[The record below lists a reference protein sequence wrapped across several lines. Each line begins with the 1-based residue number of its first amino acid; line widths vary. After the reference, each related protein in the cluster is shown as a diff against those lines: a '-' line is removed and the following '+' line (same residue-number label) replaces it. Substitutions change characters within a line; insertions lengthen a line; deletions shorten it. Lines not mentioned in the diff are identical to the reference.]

1 MFCCYVRTPYIVLLQ
16 HSIKDYAVGRRPS
29 PRDASGC
36 PPPLLVIYPS
46 RKSQVLTII
55 HFLSSS
61 VVPHRHCSSLLHP
74 SSLAAARSHNCVPFS
89 FLFDELRLSCH
100 HRAHWTPAH
109 STHSLA
115 HMPSEEHHSY
125 TTLTIYAFN
134 CCHPHPRQAPAPLQL
149 PEFRLNQI
157 AATSTNQ
164 DVASS
169 LATYP

>member
-1 MFCCYVRTPYIVLLQ
+1 M
-16 HSIKDYAVGRRPS
+16 GRRPS

-100 HRAHWTPAH
+100 HRSGALDASPL
-109 STHSLA
+109 HSLLGPYA
-115 HMPSEEHHSY
+115 IRRAPQPHSH